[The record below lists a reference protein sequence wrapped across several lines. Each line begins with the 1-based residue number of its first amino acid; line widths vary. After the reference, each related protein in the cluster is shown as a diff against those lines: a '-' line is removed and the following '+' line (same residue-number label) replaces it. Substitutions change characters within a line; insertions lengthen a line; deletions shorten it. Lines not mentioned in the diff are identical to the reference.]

1 MTGKRGNIVQ
11 TYPAVEYDFVP
22 NNLQTKEGD
31 KIHFQWTGSDYN
43 PRRGCNNGE
52 GGPPVLLASLRCAGV
67 GLTLTAA
74 NHVVLLEP
82 FWNPAAEE
90 QAIDR
95 VYRLGQR
102 KPVTVT
108 RLVTERSIE
117 ERMVAL
123 QATKT
128 ELIATAFGKKKS
140 REELR
145 AMRAAQLQQLLLDDD
160 C

>member
-1 MTGKRGNIVQ
+1 MR
-11 TYPAVEYDFVP
+11 D
-22 NNLQTKEGD
+22 
-31 KIHFQWTGSDYN
+31 
-43 PRRGCNNGE
+43 
-52 GGPPVLLASLRCAGV
+52 
-67 GLTLTAA
+67 
-74 NHVVLLEP
+74 VVLLEP